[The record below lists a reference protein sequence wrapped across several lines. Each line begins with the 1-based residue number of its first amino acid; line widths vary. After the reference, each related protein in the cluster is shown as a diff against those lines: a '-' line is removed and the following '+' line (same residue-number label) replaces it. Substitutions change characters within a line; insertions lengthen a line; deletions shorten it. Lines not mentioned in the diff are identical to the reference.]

1 MKTYN
6 ARLATRITAGV
17 DARLRQLAL
26 LRRQRINRTLDE
38 LLDQT
43 LPTSA
48 ELTGQLARLGDDDSR
63 ETADGR

>member
-26 LRRQRINRTLDE
+26 LHRQRINRTLDE

>member
-38 LLDQT
+38 LLDRT

-48 ELTGQLARLGDDDSR
+48 ELIGQLAQLGDDDGR
-63 ETADGR
+63 EAAGGR

>member
-6 ARLATRITAGV
+6 ARLATRITFGV

-48 ELTGQLARLGDDDSR
+48 ELTGQLAQLGDDDGR
-63 ETADGR
+63 EAADGR